1 MDKLE
6 DFVFRTSGVNA
17 EIELLA
23 EVESSVHVALAAHG
37 QQSGSVGRILSN
49 TSPSTASVVKTLSL
63 GDPRI
68 QESSQTNL
76 IWTIPFPV

>member
-37 QQSGSVGRILSN
+37 TMARCRKRRASGRL
-49 TSPSTASVVKTLSL
+49 PACA
-63 GDPRI
+63 
-68 QESSQTNL
+68 
-76 IWTIPFPV
+76 